1 VLLIEASIY
10 ILFKFNFVINV
21 NINLSN
27 WCKTLTNFL
36 SKSLLSVLVI
46 IFEKIA
52 RSLAGVKGGFILK
65 VVLYFIYFFVAF
77 FVVDSLISLV
87 FPIEFDVY
95 TNLITA
101 FIFAV
106 FMTPLLFVLKQ
117 DKNKK

>member
-1 VLLIEASIY
+1 M
-10 ILFKFNFVINV
+10 
-21 NINLSN
+21 
-27 WCKTLTNFL
+27 
-36 SKSLLSVLVI
+36 
-46 IFEKIA
+46 
-52 RSLAGVKGGFILK
+52 K
-65 VVLYFIYFFVAF
+65 VVLYFIYFVVAF

-87 FPIEFDVY
+87 FTIEFDVY

>member
-1 VLLIEASIY
+1 
-10 ILFKFNFVINV
+10 
-21 NINLSN
+21 
-27 WCKTLTNFL
+27 
-36 SKSLLSVLVI
+36 VLVI
-46 IFEKIA
+46 IFEKIV

-65 VVLYFIYFFVAF
+65 VFLYFIYFFVAF

-101 FIFAV
+101 FFFAV
-106 FMTPLLFVLKQ
+106 FMTPLFFVLKQ

>member
-1 VLLIEASIY
+1 MLLIEASIY

-77 FVVDSLISLV
+77 FVVDSLI
-87 FPIEFDVY
+87 EFDVY